1 MTCEKQCKKVTIG
14 KLSGPVNAIILPF
27 RLRHLRKPLSCQ
39 AESRVVNVAS
49 KLYRLYDVNDT
60 WAIVFRGIE
69 TYLGHS
75 KACVITKS

>member
-14 KLSGPVNAIILPF
+14 KLSGPVNAVILPF
-27 RLRHLRKPLSCQ
+27 RLRYLRKPLSCQ

-49 KLYRLYDVNDT
+49 KLYRLYDVNNMVSRD
-60 WAIVFRGIE
+60 IE